1 MQKMMKVI
9 NGGRSRESNGSKE
22 VFPMKNASLTLL
34 AAGIFSLLALS
45 LPDLA
50 DANARNRQ
58 KRLDEAARR
67 ELKKD
72 RDELQRDR
80 RDLSG
85 LYRNGASR
93 DDIYRKKGEIRDD
106 LREIF
111 QDRRQLGRYDDYRGY
126 GYNYGRYDNRG
137 GWNRNDNGWWNWGG
151 LSDRDRWR

>member
-1 MQKMMKVI
+1 
-9 NGGRSRESNGSKE
+9 
-22 VFPMKNASLTLL
+22 MKNASLMLL

-58 KRLDEAARR
+58 KKLDEAARR

-72 RDELQRDR
+72 RNELERDR
-80 RDLSG
+80 RDLSR
-85 LYRNGASR
+85 LYRSGAGR
-93 DDIYRKKGEIRDD
+93 EEIYRKKGEIRDD

-111 QDRRQLGRYDDYRGY
+111 QDRRQLGRYGDYRGY

-137 GWNRNDNGWWNWGG
+137 GWNGNDNGWWNWGR